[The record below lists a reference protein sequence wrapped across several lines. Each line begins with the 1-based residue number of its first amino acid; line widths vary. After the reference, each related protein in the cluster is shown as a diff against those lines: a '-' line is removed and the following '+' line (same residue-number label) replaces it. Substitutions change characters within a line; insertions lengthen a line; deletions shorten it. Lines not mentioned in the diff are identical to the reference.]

1 MVESSDQL
9 KMARRRRLMR
19 RRSGESP
26 SQPSSSSQRR
36 PLKRDLYSSRSPDR
50 SPDNVIEA
58 RQWKRNRSGLAK
70 SDRAGA
76 ASQARF
82 LRSASLS
89 ERDRPPNQHLL
100 PGSAS
105 SEASLP
111 TSRRLRSRAH
121 ESARSSNPRMRM
133 GADLRR
139 GPQIPSRVPASRAKS
154 PQEGH
159 VRHSRGGA
167 LSRVPPREQLL
178 PVLPYRRSAP
188 LSANAERPVKRLN
201 PRPIP
206 SSQRLRKARKPRQP
220 SRPTSPLVYAIR
232 LLILGVGV
240 GAIAGTLISVLNPAA
255 RYQGETAQTLTNSVL
270 SPAESGEGTTS
281 AQDRRLMKNE
291 SGRSLPITLQLRK
304 EMRPLMDGI
313 RELTLDTPDLTP
325 GIFLVDFD
333 SGAYLDL
340 NGTRQFSAASMVK
353 VPILVAFFQEVDA
366 GKIRLDKMLTIEED
380 DIATGSGDLQF
391 QAIGT
396 QYSAIEVATM
406 MITISDNTATNMLI
420 REMGGMEILNRRFQ
434 SWGFSTTQLNN
445 LLPDLDGTNM
455 TTPRELVELMIM
467 VSQGDLISMR
477 SRDRLLDIMQSTVTN
492 TLLPAGLA
500 PDAAIAHKT
509 GDIGSM
515 VGDVGVVD
523 MPSGKRY
530 AIATMI
536 QRPHND
542 ERAQDLIRQVSGMV
556 YDYLENPADFQG
568 TEADSDLRDLDDAA
582 ESFDESVE
590 LVDPYVDPYSGDENW

>member
-9 KMARRRRLMR
+9 KMARRRRMMR
-19 RRSGESP
+19 RRSGGSP
-26 SQPSSSSQRR
+26 SQPPSSPQRR
-36 PLKRDLYSSRSPDR
+36 PLKRDPYPPR

-58 RQWKRNRSGLAK
+58 RQWKRNRSDLAK
-70 SDRAGA
+70 ADRAGA
-76 ASQARF
+76 SSQARF

-89 ERDRPPNQHLL
+89 EGDRLPRQHLL
-100 PGSAS
+100 PGSSS

-111 TSRRLRSRAH
+111 ASRRLRSRN
-121 ESARSSNPRMRM
+121 ESPRSPNPRMRM

-139 GPQIPSRVPASRAKS
+139 GPQIPSRASASRAKS

-159 VRHSRGGA
+159 ARRSRGGA
-167 LSRVPPREQLL
+167 LSKVPPRDQLL
-178 PVLPYRRSAP
+178 PVLPARKSAP
-188 LSANAERPVKRLN
+188 LSARAEPPVKRLS

-206 SSQRLRKARKPRQP
+206 SSQRPRKVRKSRQP

-232 LLILGVGV
+232 LLILGVGI

-255 RYQGETAQTLTNSVL
+255 RHQGELAQTSANSAL
-270 SPAESGEGTTS
+270 SPTESGEGTAS
-281 AQDRRLMKNE
+281 AQGRTRFMENTN
-291 SGRSLPITLQLRK
+291 GRSLPTMLQLRQ
-304 EMRPLMDGI
+304 EMRPLLDGI
-313 RELTLDTPDLTP
+313 RELTLETPDLTP

-340 NGTRQFSAASMVK
+340 NGTRQFSSASMVK
-353 VPILVAFFQEVDA
+353 VPILVAFFQDVDA
-366 GKIRLDKMLTIEED
+366 GKIRLDKMLTIEDD

-391 QAIGT
+391 EAVGT

-420 REMGGMEILNRRFQ
+420 REMGGMDILNRRFQ

-455 TTPRELVELMIM
+455 TTPRELVELMVM

-500 PDAAIAHKT
+500 PDATIAHKT

-542 ERAQDLIRQVSGMV
+542 DRAQDLIRQVSGMV

-568 TEADSDLRDLDDAA
+568 TENDSDVRDLNDAA
-582 ESFDESVE
+582 NSSDESV
-590 LVDPYVDPYSGDENW
+590 DPYADPYLEDETW

>member
-1 MVESSDQL
+1 
-9 KMARRRRLMR
+9 
-19 RRSGESP
+19 
-26 SQPSSSSQRR
+26 
-36 PLKRDLYSSRSPDR
+36 
-50 SPDNVIEA
+50 
-58 RQWKRNRSGLAK
+58 
-70 SDRAGA
+70 
-76 ASQARF
+76 
-82 LRSASLS
+82 
-89 ERDRPPNQHLL
+89 
-100 PGSAS
+100 
-105 SEASLP
+105 
-111 TSRRLRSRAH
+111 
-121 ESARSSNPRMRM
+121 
-133 GADLRR
+133 
-139 GPQIPSRVPASRAKS
+139 
-154 PQEGH
+154 
-159 VRHSRGGA
+159 
-167 LSRVPPREQLL
+167 LSRVPPRDQLL
-178 PVLPYRRSAP
+178 PVLPSRKSAP
-188 LSANAERPVKRLN
+188 LSARADKPIKRIN

-206 SSQRLRKARKPRQP
+206 SSQRLRKARKSRQP
-220 SRPTSPLVYAIR
+220 SRPISPLVYAIR

-255 RYQGETAQTLTNSVL
+255 RYQGETAQTLTNSAL
-270 SPAESGEGTTS
+270 SPTEAGEGTTS
-281 AQDRRLMKNE
+281 GQGRTRLMENAN
-291 SGRSLPITLQLRK
+291 GRSLPTTLQLRQ
-304 EMRPLMDGI
+304 EMRPLMNDI

-333 SGAYLDL
+333 SGAYVDL
-340 NGTRQFSAASMVK
+340 NGTRRFSAASMVK
-353 VPILVAFFQEVDA
+353 VPILVAFFQDVDA

-380 DIATGSGDLQF
+380 DVATGSGDLQF

-420 REMGGMEILNRRFQ
+420 REMGGMEVLNRRFQ
-434 SWGFSTTQLNN
+434 SWGVSTTQLND

-455 TTPRELVELMIM
+455 TTPRELVELMVM

-556 YDYLENPADFQG
+556 YDYLEDPAGYQRMD
-568 TEADSDLRDLDDAA
+568 TDTDLRDLDDAA
-582 ESFDESVE
+582 DGSDESA
-590 LVDPYVDPYSGDENW
+590 DPYADPYLDDENW